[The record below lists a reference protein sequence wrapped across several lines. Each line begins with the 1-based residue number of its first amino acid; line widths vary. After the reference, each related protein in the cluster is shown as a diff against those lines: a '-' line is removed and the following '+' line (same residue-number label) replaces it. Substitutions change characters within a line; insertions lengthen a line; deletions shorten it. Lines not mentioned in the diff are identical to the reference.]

1 MLDYFMDEQNIEE
14 MLEGDEEDI
23 RYVHKTFEIYMDI
36 GKKLNLLDDKN
47 YENYKNSFNEII
59 DKSKANEFNKEI

>member
-1 MLDYFMDEQNIEE
+1 
-14 MLEGDEEDI
+14 
-23 RYVHKTFEIYMDI
+23 MDI